1 MLRSPA
7 PLIGALG
14 GRERPQLR
22 NDLSRP
28 TKDLLAK
35 RVGYVCSNPLCRRPT
50 SGPQDEP
57 MGAVNLGVA
66 AHITAAAPGGPRYD
80 GGLSEVRRADSS
92 NGIWLCQSCAK
103 LVDSDEARF
112 PRQLLDAWKIT
123 AEAAAAHELIATGT
137 RERPNQA
144 AFTKAENLMPELL
157 REIRQDVASHPTT
170 REAILLGKR
179 WSYWG
184 TDKVIFTYYFEDH
197 DNLEGKFQVLENLGL
212 VRDIKFNSVVR
223 YMLEEH
229 FVDYLSASNRS
240 RSAT

>member
-1 MLRSPA
+1 
-7 PLIGALG
+7 
-14 GRERPQLR
+14 
-22 NDLSRP
+22 
-28 TKDLLAK
+28 
-35 RVGYVCSNPLCRRPT
+35 
-50 SGPQDEP
+50 

-240 RSAT
+240 RAAT